1 MGCELV
7 SSSHSGDR
15 IFHPEEAIAVANVPQ
30 HGDFFSDVCWY
41 CHHPIFFPNFFPE
54 FPSSWRS
61 KLMRRFG
68 SLHTTS
74 LQFNGEKLWT
84 PQVPSALMGVLFQ
97 HDDFSP
103 DIAGFVMFILWIFYC
118 NFSTTW
124 GIKYG
129 TFCMKLIVL
138 IFFRAHISWRCQ
150 YYSYWRIATG
160 QIKSLLNFV
169 DCDCTVEVDATMTG
183 LQ

>member
-1 MGCELV
+1 M
-7 SSSHSGDR
+7 R
-15 IFHPEEAIAVANVPQ
+15 IGIFIPFW
-30 HGDFFSDVCWY
+30 GDF
-41 CHHPIFFPNFFPE
+41 
-54 FPSSWRS
+54 SSWRS
-61 KLMRRFG
+61 HSRGQCPTARWFFQWRMLILSSSHVLPQFLAG
-68 SLHTTS
+68 ISIILAFQTHETLWFSATS

-103 DIAGFVMFILWIFYC
+103 DIAEFVMFILWICYC

-129 TFCMKLIVL
+129 TFCIKLIVL
-138 IFFRAHISWRCQ
+138 IFFRANISWRCQ

-160 QIKSLLNFV
+160 QIKTLLNFV
-169 DCDCTVEVDATMTG
+169 DCDCTVEADATMTG